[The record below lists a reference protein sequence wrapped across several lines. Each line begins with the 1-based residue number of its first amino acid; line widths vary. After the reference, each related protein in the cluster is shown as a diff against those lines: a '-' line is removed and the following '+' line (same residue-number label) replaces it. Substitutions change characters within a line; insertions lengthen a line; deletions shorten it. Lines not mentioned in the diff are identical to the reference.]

1 MVLVGL
7 ACCLGQVL
15 FLRLVFVFVVLV
27 MFMVLVTD
35 ELQS

>member
-15 FLRLVFVFVVLV
+15 FHGLVFGFVVLV
-27 MFMVLVTD
+27 MFIVLVID
-35 ELQS
+35 EL